1 MAADASANP
10 NFTIVMR
17 GYERDEVDAYLRDVV
32 AETTRLGE
40 RVSQLESELASARA
54 TASTESTPEQG
65 FKQLGEETT
74 RILVAAES
82 AAREMREKA
91 ERQADAELA
100 AAEKAA
106 RERVEQASAHAD
118 RIVAEAEGRQRD
130 IEAEIRR
137 LEGVRAELVDRL
149 RAAIGTTE
157 QAIGSAPSLDQ
168 DAIRPSTQPT
178 QERRSAA
185 FQPTS
190 EVDVEPAPGDVEPV
204 EEPAVEEPA
213 AEEPHAEE
221 PTESAV
227 ETTDEEPATDEPA
240 VETTDEP
247 AAETTDEPAVETTE
261 EPAVETT
268 DDTYLDDLDFNDI
281 VLDDLDDEP
290 TAASEEPEEVGSGAA
305 RSAVEAALAEAD
317 AAAGRTPAPT
327 PAVDADPAM
336 LRERSLAGVRPGM
349 LRRLRRSLQ
358 ELQNGVLESVR
369 VRTDDNVVEDL
380 LPTDAESG
388 ALAEVARVFLDA
400 GYRAGR
406 ADAPVMLGG
415 DVLQDPPTDTTL
427 VSDTADALARE
438 LLAELR
444 TTLAPSLRAGVEAVE
459 PDASLSERV
468 GEVFRD
474 LKGPVIETVVDRHLT
489 RTYGR
494 ATLDGWSESDVTRV
508 QWVLGDETRC
518 PEGVCR
524 ANEAEGAVGLGEDF
538 SSGHAVPLAHD
549 GCTCALQ
556 PA

>member
-32 AETTRLGE
+32 AEATRLGE
-40 RVSQLESELASARA
+40 RVAQLESELESARSEV
-54 TASTESTPEQG
+54 STQSTPEQG

-74 RILVAAES
+74 RILVAAET

-100 AAEKAA
+100 AADKAA

-157 QAIGSAPSLDQ
+157 QAIGSAPTLDA
-168 DAIRPSTQPT
+168 DAIRPTTTATPPS
-178 QERRSAA
+178 RDAA
-185 FQPTS
+185 FQPAA
-190 EVDVEPAPGDVEPV
+190 EVEVEPAPGDVEPEDEPV
-204 EEPAVEEPA
+204 AEEPVAEEPTEEPA
-213 AEEPHAEE
+213 AEPVAEE
-221 PTESAV
+221 PVVDDAV
-227 ETTDEEPATDEPA
+227 TDEVAPADALDDE
-240 VETTDEP
+240 
-247 AAETTDEPAVETTE
+247 
-261 EPAVETT
+261 
-268 DDTYLDDLDFNDI
+268 DDSYLDELDLNDI
-281 VLDDLDDEP
+281 VLDDLDEEP
-290 TAASEEPEEVGSGAA
+290 TDTSVDEVVAVEAEDDDLEEVGSGAD
-305 RSAVEAALAEAD
+305 RGAVEAALAEAD
-317 AAAGRTPAPT
+317 AAAGRAPAPA
-327 PAVDADPAM
+327 PVVDADPAM

-369 VRTDDNVVEDL
+369 VRTEDNVVDDL

-388 ALAEVARVFLDA
+388 ALADVARVFLDA

-406 ADAPVMLGG
+406 ADAPVLLG
-415 DVLQDPPTDTTL
+415 DEVLQDPPTDTTL

-444 TTLAPSLRAGVEAVE
+444 TTLAPSLRAGIEAVE

-494 ATLDGWSESDVTRV
+494 ATLDGWRDQDVARV
-508 QWVLGDETRC
+508 QWVLGEETRC

-524 ANEAEGAVGLGEDF
+524 ANEAEGAVAIGDDF